1 MNWDEFLLDKLV
13 EIMHKLFNII
23 LKQLDFIQ
31 IGIQMQTMSLNAL
44 TKIKTA
50 SISYLS

>member
-1 MNWDEFLLDKLV
+1 LLDKLV